1 MRNRWKLGWAAALM
15 VGSWAWAAGP
25 AATPSAAAATQSFV
39 CKDGTTVQAATSQGA
54 CKGHK
59 GIDKDATAAA
69 AAAKPEPKAKAG
81 AAAGEKK
88 ADAAAVAPG
97 GGPGKVWVNASSKVY
112 HCHGDRHYGTTKNG
126 SYMTEAEAK
135 AQGMQASRNKTC
147 S

>member
-1 MRNRWKLGWAAALM
+1 MRNTCKFGWAMALM
-15 VGSWAWAAGP
+15 VSSWSWAAGP
-25 AATPSAAAATQSFV
+25 AAAPSAASAPQSFV

-69 AAAKPEPKAKAG
+69 AAKPQPKGKAG

-97 GGPGKVWVNASSKVY
+97 GGPGKVWVNANSKVY